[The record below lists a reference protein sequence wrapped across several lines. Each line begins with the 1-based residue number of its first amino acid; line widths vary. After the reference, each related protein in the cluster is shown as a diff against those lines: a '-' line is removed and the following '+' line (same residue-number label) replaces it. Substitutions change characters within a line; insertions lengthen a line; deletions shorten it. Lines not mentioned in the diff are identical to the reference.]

1 MKDWLIKIIFFLK
14 QVILPLKTMIFK
26 KGLVR
31 CIIYCLNKKISIIK
45 AAKEQNEML
54 DIIEDLNS

>member
-1 MKDWLIKIIFFLK
+1 
-14 QVILPLKTMIFK
+14 MIFK